1 VFLSSPIKLLITLC
15 VTLLMVI
22 CLEWLLFNLAFTG
35 NPLTIKPRAGIEAK
49 PLIPK
54 SLSLIKKNYADVTK
68 NPLFIEGRKP
78 VERRVAS
85 TTNSPKTKQ
94 PNKSFKL
101 TLAGISLYENQSLAL
116 LQDRRGKYH
125 RLLIGEKLEGW
136 TLKSIQQR
144 SVTLHSSG
152 KIKLIKLKKYK
163 KTDNSKAQPDIPL
176 KEERKLGI
184 KKLPLHRG
192 HK

>member
-1 VFLSSPIKLLITLC
+1 MF
-15 VTLLMVI
+15 
-22 CLEWLLFNLAFTG
+22 CLEWLLFNLASAG
-35 NPLTIKPRAGIEAK
+35 NPLTIKPIAGIEAK

-54 SLSLIKKNYADVTK
+54 SLSLIKQNYAGVTK
-68 NPLFIEGRKP
+68 KPLFIEGRKP
-78 VERRVAS
+78 VEKTAAP
-85 TTNSPKTKQ
+85 TTNNPKTKQ
-94 PNKSFKL
+94 PNEPFKL
-101 TLAGISLYENQSLAL
+101 ILAGISLFDNHSLAL
-116 LQDRRGKYH
+116 MQDRRGKYH

>member
-1 VFLSSPIKLLITLC
+1 
-15 VTLLMVI
+15 
-22 CLEWLLFNLAFTG
+22 LEWLLFNLASAG
-35 NPLTIKPRAGIEAK
+35 IPLTIKPIADIEAK
-49 PLIPK
+49 PLIPE
-54 SLSLIKKNYADVTK
+54 SLRLMKKNYANVTK
-68 NPLFIEGRKP
+68 SPLFIEGRKP
-78 VERRVAS
+78 VEKTATP
-85 TTNSPKTKQ
+85 TTNSPKIKQ

-101 TLAGISLYENQSLAL
+101 TLAGISLFDNHSLAL

-125 RLLIGEKLEGW
+125 RLLIGETLEGW

-152 KIKLIKLKKYK
+152 KIKLIPLKKYK
-163 KTDNSKAQPDIPL
+163 KTENSKALPNSPL

>member
-1 VFLSSPIKLLITLC
+1 
-15 VTLLMVI
+15 MVI
-22 CLEWLLFNLAFTG
+22 CLEWLLFKLSSADG
-35 NPLTIKPRAGIEAK
+35 PLTIKPSADVEVN
-49 PLIPK
+49 PLIPD
-54 SLSLIKKNYADVTK
+54 SLRLMKKKYADVTK
-68 NPLFIEGRKP
+68 SPLFIEGRKP
-78 VERRVAS
+78 IERTASS
-85 TTNSPKTKQ
+85 TTNNPKTKQ
-94 PNKSFKL
+94 PNKPFKL
-101 TLAGISLYENQSLAL
+101 TLAGISLFGNHSLAL

-152 KIKLIKLKKYK
+152 KMKVIELKKFK
-163 KTDNSKAQPDIPL
+163 PVDNAKMPAAPPPKGGREL
-176 KEERKLGI
+176 HT